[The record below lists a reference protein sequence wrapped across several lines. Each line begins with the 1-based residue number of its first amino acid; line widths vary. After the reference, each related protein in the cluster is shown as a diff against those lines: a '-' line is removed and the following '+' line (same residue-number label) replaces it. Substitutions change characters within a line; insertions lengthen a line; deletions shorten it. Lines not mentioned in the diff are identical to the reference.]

1 MGQTRGDVTRALQT
15 RFSAENHAGQADV
28 TLAKPFFAQEG
39 GREVVMGYRFSRLKL
54 LTTSN
59 EPFTE
64 VRVQSGI
71 SGDSIVQYKLLT
83 STDSILD
90 QSSSNVGYIRLT
102 RFPHA
107 STTRFFNAINELESA
122 GAQLYII
129 DLRNNYGMWVGIQ
142 EEAISSLASKRRL
155 SCSSMK
161 VQRHRPKSLPRL
173 YMIMAR

>member
-1 MGQTRGDVTRALQT
+1 
-15 RFSAENHAGQADV
+15 
-28 TLAKPFFAQEG
+28 
-39 GREVVMGYRFSRLKL
+39 MGYRFSRLKL

-71 SGDSIVQYKLLT
+71 SGDSIVQYKLLM

-90 QSSSNVGYIRLT
+90 QSLSNVGYIRLT

-107 STTRFFNAINELESA
+107 STNRFFNAINELESA

-129 DLRNNYGMWVGIQ
+129 DLRNNYGMWIGIQ

-161 VQRHRPKSLPRL
+161 VQRHRPKSLPWL